1 MPRHRSLRRRRHR
14 LQRFTC
20 ALHLW
25 VGCALLLSGCNKTD
39 PVEMER
45 LYLEWSGDVSQTN
58 QVWSV
63 AVEADS
69 LPAPHVEQVANTTE
83 PATAEKSPYWQFSD
97 DTRLICLPSVAET
110 EREFE
115 SSPTVQTLGEV
126 NRAEEDL
133 PEAESTTEGFSSPDE
148 FAGLDVPMPEPEV
161 APETKPRVR
170 AIEVPAYNELSR
182 EERHLL
188 NVIEHETLTAT
199 TGVLT
204 DAKLDQECREK
215 IAAAYKLNQ
224 RGAAYAARKQ
234 LIEVLRLISQ
244 AKDARESTR
253 SRSESLAAGLR
264 ALDEAEDFAPSGS
277 QLEAEMRLDIVC
289 AAHRTPL
296 ARELDLAKIL
306 PTQMMK
312 RYNRYA
318 QIKLA
323 VAVAGEPAGSMAL
336 YSLGK
341 LNSQL
346 GATEA
351 EHHPHATRRAV
362 AFQQAALLAHN
373 ENYLAAHELG
383 VLLAETG
390 HFPEAQHLLS
400 QVAAE
405 QPNAVVYRNLARVQ
419 EEMGRPQDA
428 QSSRTKS
435 QLLAQQ
441 GRGPRQNVNWVSQQ
455 EFSRDQMNTFTTP
468 APQVANRAAAPAQAA
483 PTTVWR

>member
-1 MPRHRSLRRRRHR
+1 
-14 LQRFTC
+14 
-20 ALHLW
+20 
-25 VGCALLLSGCNKTD
+25 
-39 PVEMER
+39 MER
-45 LYLEWSGDVSQTN
+45 LYLEWAGDSLQTSEA
-58 QVWSV
+58 WTV

-69 LPAPHVEQVANTTE
+69 LPAPHLEQVVSKAE
-83 PATAEKSPYWQFSD
+83 PATAEQSPYWQFSD
-97 DTRLICLPSVAET
+97 DARLVCLPSVAET

-133 PEAESTTEGFSSPDE
+133 PEAGSTAEVFSSPDE
-148 FAGLDVPMPEPEV
+148 FAGLDVPMPEPEA
-161 APETKPRVR
+161 APETKPRAR
-170 AIEVPAYNELSR
+170 AIEVPAYDELSR

-264 ALDEAEDFAPSGS
+264 ALDEAEDFAPRGS

-296 ARELDLAKIL
+296 ARELDLTKIL
-306 PTQMMK
+306 PSQMME

-419 EEMGRPQDA
+419 DEMGRHQDA